1 MKQLLRLCQQEEK
14 KLSQLGRQRGE
25 AQQRIEAIA
34 QQQRSLGEM
43 LDEYQQYPPKAA
55 SSLLLQNSNNLQLAL
70 RPMQTRL
77 SRQQIL
83 LQQEHLRVDGLW
95 RQQLGRQQG
104 IKWLYQRRKQDKI
117 ELNNRQEQKQLDD
130 LASRT
135 RTNRSQSDES

>member
-1 MKQLLRLCQQEEK
+1 LKQLQRLCQQEEK

-34 QQQRSLGEM
+34 QQQRSLVKM
-43 LDEYQQYPPKAA
+43 LDEYQQPSPNIA
-55 SSLLLQNSNNLQLAL
+55 SPLLLQNNNNLQLAL

-77 SRQQIL
+77 TRQQIL
-83 LQQEHLRVDGLW
+83 LQQEHQRVDGLW

-104 IKWLYQRRKQDKI
+104 IKWLYQKRKQDKI

-130 LASRT
+130 LASRA
-135 RTNRSQSDES
+135 RTSRSQSNG

>member
-1 MKQLLRLCQQEEK
+1 MKQLQRLCQQEER

-25 AQQRIEAIA
+25 AQQRIESIA

-43 LDEYQQYPPKAA
+43 LDEYQQYSPKVAC
-55 SSLLLQNSNNLQLAL
+55 SLLLQNSNNLQLAL
-70 RPMQTRL
+70 RPMQARL
-77 SRQQIL
+77 TRQQIL

-104 IKWLYQRRKQDKI
+104 IKWLYQKRKQDKI

-130 LASRT
+130 LASRA
-135 RTNRSQSDES
+135 RTNRS

>member
-25 AQQRIEAIA
+25 AQQRIEAIT
-34 QQQRSLGEM
+34 QQRHSLNQM
-43 LDEYQQYPPKAA
+43 LHEYQQHTPKIAN
-55 SSLLLQNSNNLQLAL
+55 SLLLQNSANLQLAL

-77 SRQQIL
+77 TRQEIL
-83 LQQEHLRVDGLW
+83 LQQEHQRVAGLW

-104 IKWLYQRRKQDKI
+104 IKWLCQKREQDKI

-130 LASRT
+130 LASRI
-135 RTNRSQSDES
+135 RSNRS